1 MKSRFLP
8 LFALIFLSG
17 MVFFTSCQKN
27 IDETIF
33 VPLPE
38 PKFAIPAATPVNGSV
53 CGIVVDENN
62 TPVPSAEV
70 TYAGRI
76 YQADAKGF
84 FDIRNVVLDK
94 YVSTVTVNKTGYF
107 KAIRSFSANATR
119 NYLSIKLIPKTL
131 AGNINSTTGGGVSLS
146 NGTSITFQ
154 TNSIIVKSSGAA
166 YTGAVK
172 IYASY
177 IDPTSDDFS
186 DRVPGS
192 MMGQDSANMFVLQST
207 GMIAVDLESPTGEAL
222 QLAAGKT
229 ANIKLPIPSSLTG
242 KAPATINTWSLDDR
256 GVWKKEGIATRNGDS
271 YDMQVTHFSFWNCD
285 VPLNAIYLTIHLTN
299 QNNQPLSNT
308 LVSLTIP
315 NNNSWWATTHG
326 RTDSLGNVSG
336 LVPSNLT
343 LVMKVFP
350 NGFNCPTPAHT
361 QNVGPFSIDT
371 TINISASIA
380 PAQSITVTGTANGCN
395 NQPIQNGSAIIYT
408 GTYGATY
415 TTIVNGVYSK
425 TILQCSALTSIT
437 VRVFD
442 YSTSAQALSGNV
454 PVSGNPVTVP
464 LLTACNPLQTATYN
478 INSCSGN
485 TGGYTVGTALT
496 GNNVISLNIN
506 VLTPGSYNITTN
518 STNGMVFSASGTF
531 TNTGVQTI
539 VLQGSGTPVAGGW
552 FTFNTGSSPAL
563 GCSASIF
570 VSAPATNPA
579 VFTLGGPGSC
589 PNAVIN
595 GSYVVGTFLDS
606 SNRVTLTVN
615 VTTPGTYNINT
626 GNNVNGMNFSDT
638 GTFFNTGVQTV
649 VLYGS
654 GAPIT
659 DGAYTFQVQSAGISG
674 CTFVINVTPRYAAF
688 TFPGAPGS
696 CTGVQ
701 VSGSYVSGTALNTQ
715 NTVVIN
721 VNVTATGPYSIST
734 NPANGISFTRTGAFT
749 STGQQTVVLLG
760 SGTPVTPGVNTFT
773 TSGAGGIQ
781 GCIFTVTSN

>member
-1 MKSRFLP
+1 MKSK
-8 LFALIFLSG
+8 FLSLLLLMFLTG
-17 MVFFTSCQKN
+17 TAFLTSCQKN
-27 IDETIF
+27 IDDTIF

-70 TYAGRI
+70 SYAGMT

-84 FDIRNVVLDK
+84 FDIKNVVLDK

-131 AGNINSTTGGGVSLS
+131 AGNINSTTGGGISLS

-177 IDPTSDDFS
+177 IDPTSDDIS

-229 ANIKLPIPSSLTG
+229 ANIKLPIPASLTG

-256 GVWKKEGIATRNGDS
+256 GVWKKEGMATRNGDS

-285 VPLNAIYLTIHLTN
+285 VPANAIYLTIHLTN

-308 LVSLTIP
+308 LVKLTIP

-343 LVMKVFP
+343 LLMKVFP
-350 NGFNCPTPAHT
+350 NGFNCPTPAYT
-361 QNVGPFSIDT
+361 QNIGPFSIDT

-380 PAQSITVTGTANGCN
+380 AAQSITVTGTANACN
-395 NQPIQNGSAIIYT
+395 NQPIPNGTAIIYT
-408 GTYGATY
+408 GIYGAVY
-415 TTIVNGVYSK
+415 TSIVNGIYSA
-425 TILQCSALTSIT
+425 TILQCSALASVS

-442 YSTSAQALSGNV
+442 FNTSAQAISGSV

-464 LLTACNPLQTATYN
+464 LLTACNPQQPATYT
-478 INSCSGN
+478 ITACQLN
-485 TGGYTVGTALT
+485 TGVYAVGIPLN
-496 GNNVISLNIN
+496 GNCLILANVN
-506 VLTPGSYNITTN
+506 VLTPGNYNITTN
-518 STNGMVFSASGTF
+518 NTNGMVFSASGNF
-531 TNTGVQTI
+531 TSTGVQTV
-539 VLQGSGTPVAGGW
+539 VLLGSGTPFSAGL
-552 FTFNTGSSPAL
+552 FTFTTAL
-563 GCSASIF
+563 NPGTGCSTTIN
-570 VSAPATNPA
+570 VTGPATNPA

-595 GSYVVGTFLDS
+595 GSFIVGTFLDS

-615 VTTPGTYNINT
+615 VTTTGTYNINT

-674 CTFVINVTPRYAAF
+674 CTFVINVTPRYASY

-734 NPANGISFTRTGAFT
+734 NPANGFSFTRTGSFT

>member
-1 MKSRFLP
+1 MKSKFLP
-8 LFALIFLSG
+8 LFVLIFISG
-17 MVFFTSCQKN
+17 MVFFSSCQKN

-38 PKFAIPAATPVNGSV
+38 PKFAIPAVTPVNGSV

-62 TPVPSAEV
+62 SPVPSAEV
-70 TYAGRI
+70 THAGI
-76 YQADAKGF
+76 TYLADSKGF
-84 FDIRNVVLDK
+84 FDIKNVVLDK

-119 NYLSIKLIPKTL
+119 NYVSIKLIPKTF
-131 AGNINSTTGGGVSLS
+131 AGNISASAGGVVSLS
-146 NGTSITFQ
+146 NGTSLTFQ
-154 TNSIIVKSSGAA
+154 TSSFIVKNSGAT

-172 IYASY
+172 VYASY
-177 IDPTSDDFS
+177 IDPTSSDFS
-186 DRVPGS
+186 ERVPGS

-229 ANIKLPIPSSLTG
+229 ANIKLPIPASLAG

-256 GVWKKEGIATRNGDS
+256 GVWKKEGMATRNGDS

-285 VPLNAIYLTIHLTN
+285 VPANAIYLTIHLTN

-315 NNNSWWATTHG
+315 NNNTWWATTHG

-343 LVMKVFP
+343 LLMKVFP
-350 NGFNCPTPAHT
+350 NGFNCPTPAYT
-361 QNVGPFSIDT
+361 QNIGPFSIDT

-380 PAQSITVTGTANGCN
+380 AAQSITVTGTANACN
-395 NQPIQNGSAIIYT
+395 NQPIPNGTAIIYT
-408 GTYGATY
+408 GLYGAVY
-415 TTIVNGVYSK
+415 TTIVNGIYSA
-425 TILQCSALTSIT
+425 TILQCSALTSLS

-442 YSTSAQALSGNV
+442 FNTSAQAISGSV
-454 PVSGNPVTVP
+454 PVSGNIVTVP
-464 LLTACNPLQTATYN
+464 LITACNPLQTATFN
-478 INSCSGN
+478 VNSCSGS

-496 GNNVISLNIN
+496 ANNIISLNIN

-531 TNTGVQTI
+531 TNTGVQTV
-539 VLQGSGTPVAGGW
+539 VLQGSGTPVTGGT
-552 FTFNTGSSPAL
+552 FTFTTNFTPATGCVAT
-563 GCSASIF
+563 IF
-570 VSAPATNPA
+570 VSGATSNPA
-579 VFTLGGPGSC
+579 VFTLGGPGGC
-589 PNAVIN
+589 PNAIIS
-595 GSYVVGTFLDS
+595 GSYIVGTTLDS
-606 SNRVTLTVN
+606 TNRITLTVN

-626 GNNVNGMNFSDT
+626 GNNINGMNFSGT

-654 GAPIT
+654 GAPIG
-659 DGAYTFQVQSAGISG
+659 DGAYTFQVQSGGISG
-674 CTFVINVTPRYAAF
+674 CTFVINVTPRYAAY
-688 TFPGAPGS
+688 TFNGAPGS
-696 CTGVQ
+696 CSGVQ
-701 VSGSYVSGTALNTQ
+701 VAGSYVSGTALNSQ
-715 NTVVIN
+715 NTVVVN
-721 VNVTATGPYSIST
+721 VNVTSAGLYTIST
-734 NPANGISFTRTGAFT
+734 NTANGISFSKTGTFT
-749 STGQQTVVLLG
+749 TTGNTSVVLLG
-760 SGTPVTPGVNTFT
+760 SGTPVTPGVNSFT
-773 TSGAGGIQ
+773 TSGAGGTQ